1 MSSARSVLDRVQSL
15 AAIEALE
22 ADPGQYATQLAI
34 PAATTLAELEARDAL
49 LAGALREVDEVI
61 ARVMRIRLDHALAS
75 DTSIAA
81 PTRRVFAS
89 TVASYATSLPLLAER
104 VRDIAARGRAAD
116 PDAIAEAVV
125 AAART
130 SLLLRDAVRAGVL
143 FAIRELATAAIPA
156 ADQRARDR
164 DLDDVQRK
172 RWSAVRRDLE
182 AIADEPE
189 RILAAPFATRIAAWP
204 EQLDEPA
211 PKPEPTLAELIE
223 LD

>member
-1 MSSARSVLDRVQSL
+1 VTPSAGELRAQRPRSRPIPRGDRS
-15 AAIEALE
+15 
-22 ADPGQYATQLAI
+22 
-34 PAATTLAELEARDAL
+34 
-49 LAGALREVDEVI
+49 
-61 ARVMRIRLDHALAS
+61 
-75 DTSIAA
+75 
-81 PTRRVFAS
+81 
-89 TVASYATSLPLLAER
+89 
-104 VRDIAARGRAAD
+104 ARGR
-116 PDAIAEAVV
+116 PG
-125 AAART
+125 
-130 SLLLRDAVRAGVL
+130 LLS
-143 FAIRELATAAIPA
+143 AIRELATAAIPA

-172 RWSAVRRDLE
+172 RWSAARRDLE